1 MADASVM
8 EQIVSLCKRRG
19 FIYPASEIYGGLNG
33 FWDYGPLGC
42 LLKNNIRDW
51 WWHEMV
57 LCPPLGPDGHPIEMV
72 GLDSAIIQNP
82 KTWVASG
89 HAATF
94 ADPMRKCSV
103 CGHSV
108 RADHVWDILVTQS
121 RWFDSLIQEFA
132 PNTGQFDTAVLMKWA
147 HGKGKRL
154 APNLALV
161 RNPQLTLSW
170 LAERINSRPT
180 EKPDIRELMQ
190 YLATEQLGATGLQTP
205 CPECGAPLG
214 EARPFKLMFETWA
227 GLTQTEENKVY
238 LRPETAQGI
247 FLEFRN
253 ILDTSRVKIPFG
265 VAQVGKSFRN
275 EVTPRNFIYR
285 SREFE
290 QMEMEWF
297 CHPDETGKWY
307 EFWKAKRME
316 WWLSL
321 GVDKSNLRFRDHEK
335 DELSHYS
342 KMTVDIEYKYPFTAP
357 DFGEL
362 EGIAHRGE
370 FDLKQHSEH
379 SGQKLDYFD
388 QELQL
393 KLKEQG
399 ASADEIKAKS
409 RYIPN
414 VIEPASGL
422 TRAVLVLLCEAF
434 TVDDTR
440 PSKMFL
446 KFKPQF
452 APIKVGVFPLV
463 NKDGMPEI
471 AEKLYLDLRQ
481 HFTTEYDAKQSIGKR
496 YARMDEIGTPFCVT
510 IDGQTTQDQT
520 VTIRDRDAMTQ
531 VRVGLDKVKGY
542 LAQRL

>member
-1 MADASVM
+1 MAEANVM

-33 FWDYGPLGC
+33 FWDYGPLGS

-57 LCPPLGPDGHPIEMV
+57 LCPPIGPDGHPIEMV

-89 HAATF
+89 HAGGF
-94 ADPMRKCSV
+94 SDPMVDDRESKQRY
-103 CGHSV
+103 
-108 RADHVWDILVTQS
+108 RADHLSVLGFGSSGVMFAYVQGDEETRKNAEKKLTKAYKVEVTHAEVI
-121 RWFDSLIQEFA
+121 DMPL
-132 PNTGQFDTAVLMKWA
+132 TK
-147 HGKGKRL
+147 
-154 APNLALV
+154 LALTEYARV
-161 RNPQLTLSW
+161 VGPHAKERGTLTEPRQFNLM
-170 LAERINSRPT
+170 LTT
-180 EKPDIRELMQ
+180 EI
-190 YLATEQLGATGLQTP
+190 GAVDP
-205 CPECGAPLG
+205 VKA
-214 EARPFKLMFETWA
+214 
-227 GLTQTEENKVY
+227 Y

-247 FLEFRN
+247 FLEFKN
-253 ILDTSRVKIPFG
+253 ILDTSRVRVPFG

-275 EVTPRNFIYR
+275 EVTPRNFIFR

-297 CHPDETGKWY
+297 CHPDEAAKWY

-321 GVDKSNLRFRDHEK
+321 GVSPEKLRFRDHEK

-370 FDLKQHSEH
+370 FDLTQHSQH

-393 KLKEQG
+393 KLKEEG
-399 ASADEIKAKS
+399 KSPDEIKAKS

-434 TVDDTR
+434 TPDESR

-452 APIKVGVFPLV
+452 APIKVGIFPLV
-463 NKDGMPEI
+463 NKDGMPEV
-471 AEKLYLDLRQ
+471 AEKLYLDLRTD
-481 HFTTEYDAKQSIGKR
+481 FTTEYDAKQSIGKR

-510 IDGQTTQDQT
+510 IDGQTLQDRT
-520 VTIRDRDAMTQ
+520 VTVRDRDAMGQ
-531 VRVGLDKVKGY
+531 VRVGIDSIRAY
-542 LAQRL
+542 LKERL